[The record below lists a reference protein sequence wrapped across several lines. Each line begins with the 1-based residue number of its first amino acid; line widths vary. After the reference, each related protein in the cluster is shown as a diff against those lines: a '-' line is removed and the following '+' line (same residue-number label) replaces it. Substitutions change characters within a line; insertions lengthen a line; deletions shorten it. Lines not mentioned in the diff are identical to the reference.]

1 MSSDGLPVMGE
12 PYSFI
17 PVDFIMPGTGY
28 GVHFCS
34 LGRRFR
40 TLRSS
45 FWLEMKFFLSL
56 EALTLLKSAIVYLS
70 GMTGRESV

>member
-1 MSSDGLPVMGE
+1 MSSDGLPVTGE

-17 PVDFIMPGTGY
+17 PADFIMPGTGY

-45 FWLEMKFFLSL
+45 FWLEMKCFCLLMLSL
-56 EALTLLKSAIVYLS
+56 Y
-70 GMTGRESV
+70 